1 MTTERADQKAMVQ
14 KERIL
19 AGAEELFFKAGIR
32 SVTMDD
38 IAKHLGISKKTIYV
52 FFKDKDEV
60 VTALVHQKLQEDK
73 DRMCGIVESSG
84 NVMEELIFM
93 IKCAEDFFSRI
104 NPILIH
110 DMQKYHPESWQ
121 LVQKFKAENVVDN
134 LTGILTRGISQGYI
148 REAVNPRIMAKMHM
162 LQTEAGF
169 NTNLFPPSEYN
180 TWTVQMQ
187 FLEHF
192 LYGICTGEGRAILDD
207 YRNIY
212 ATTINKP

>member
-1 MTTERADQKAMVQ
+1 MTQ

-19 AGAEELFFKAGIR
+19 GGAEELFFKAGIR

-38 IAKHLGISKKTIYV
+38 IAKHLGMSKKTIYV
-52 FFKDKDEV
+52 FFKDKDEI
-60 VTALVHQKLQEDK
+60 VTALVHHKLQEDK
-73 DRMCGIVESSG
+73 DRMCGITERSD
-84 NVMEELIFM
+84 NVMEELVFM
-93 IKCAEDFFSRI
+93 MKCAEDFFSKI

-121 LVQKFKAENVVDN
+121 LLQRFKAEVVVDN
-134 LTGILTRGISQGYI
+134 LQDILTRGIKQGYI
-148 REAVNPRIMAKMHM
+148 RETIHPRIMAKMHM
-162 LQTEAGF
+162 LQVEAGF
-169 NTNLFPPSEYN
+169 NTNYFPPSEYN

-192 LYGICTGEGRAILDD
+192 LYGICTSEGQAILDD

-212 ATTINKP
+212 TTAINKP